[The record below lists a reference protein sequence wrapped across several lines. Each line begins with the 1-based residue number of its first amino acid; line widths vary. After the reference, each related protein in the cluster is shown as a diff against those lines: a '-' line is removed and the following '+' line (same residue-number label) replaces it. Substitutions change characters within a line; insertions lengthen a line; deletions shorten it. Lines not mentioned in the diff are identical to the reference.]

1 MPLTARLEAGAATK
15 PNQTKPNQT
24 KPNQTKP
31 FHYPDFKLH
40 KPQTFKIRKPNAGYF
55 HDYDAAAFRRMMDLN
70 YMGVVHA
77 VRAVLP
83 GMVARR
89 GGHLIAVASTL
100 SLMGALRCA

>member
-1 MPLTARLEAGAATK
+1 
-15 PNQTKPNQT
+15 
-24 KPNQTKP
+24 
-31 FHYPDFKLH
+31 
-40 KPQTFKIRKPNAGYF
+40 
-55 HDYDAAAFRRMMDLN
+55 MMDLN